1 MAVEKPEKRLHFFFQ
16 GIFNANVFSELAV
29 HSESKIIIL
38 TSGPLQGFRLYSSVF
53 QVNRQGGG
61 DD

>member
-16 GIFNANVFSELAV
+16 GIFNANVFSDLAV
-29 HSESKIIIL
+29 HSESKNFHFYEWIAARFQTVL
-38 TSGPLQGFRLYSSVF
+38 FF